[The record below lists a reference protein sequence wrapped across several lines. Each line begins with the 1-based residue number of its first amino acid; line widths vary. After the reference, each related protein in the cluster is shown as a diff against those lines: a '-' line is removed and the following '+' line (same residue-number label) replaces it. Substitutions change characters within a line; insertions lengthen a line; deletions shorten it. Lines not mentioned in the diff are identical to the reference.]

1 MLTGQKDSSIFDIL
15 SSKPYKSVMANNVD
29 LDLSFDYDERSI
41 QKTLAQP
48 KRAFFSFEANVDPK
62 YKCMV
67 WTQNYKIQLKH
78 SLLFYH
84 LNQFFPVKCCMEKPK
99 IWIICFNDNEEKFS
113 IYQIFF

>member
-29 LDLSFDYDERSI
+29 LDLSFDYDEESI
-41 QKTLAQP
+41 LKTLAQP

-67 WTQNYKIQLKH
+67 WTGTQNYKKYQLQHKY

-84 LNQFFPVKCCMEKPK
+84 PYQF
-99 IWIICFNDNEEKFS
+99 S
-113 IYQIFF
+113 S